1 MHHIRLLLLAATS
14 LLSISPA
21 AAQESEVIVR
31 LPTADPNPLQVDPSA
46 DPVLGL
52 ELQAENPAA
61 FREAIAA
68 AVANHPTVEEA
79 EANREIARAQK
90 REARAGLFPDVT
102 FGFSGRETLDREFSN
117 DADNVVERSRSRS
130 RYDATFAVEQ
140 TILDFGATSARIEAG
155 GHRLRSAA
163 LEIDA
168 TAERVALNAVATWYD
183 VFAYR
188 ALVDLAGT
196 FLSDQRAALAS
207 IEERID
213 RGVTAEGDLA
223 RAESSIALTSAALAR
238 YRRQLAGAEARY
250 EELIGMPPPVG
261 TLRAPEPELPAI
273 SVEMAEYL
281 ARVSPVVESAREEAN
296 AVYDESRAV
305 KSERLP
311 RVTAGVD
318 GGYYGL
324 FDTDPGD
331 DYDVRA
337 RVSVQQRFFD
347 GAFPRADAAVARS
360 NAAFA
365 RAEAIEEEA
374 AREAAIAWADVDAL
388 DAQLAAMAE
397 NYLASRRTRDVLAER
412 FRVARGTLFDVLQAE
427 DAYFSVAGSYIQA
440 LTERDAARY
449 VLLARTGRLL
459 EALGI
464 ELVEQRPN

>member
-1 MHHIRLLLLAATS
+1 MSYSRLLLSAAAS
-14 LLSISPA
+14 LLLISPA
-21 AAQESEVIVR
+21 SAQQDESIVE
-31 LPTADPNPLQVDPSA
+31 LPVADPDPMAVNPAD

-52 ELQAENPAA
+52 ELQAEEPSV
-61 FREAIAA
+61 FREAVAA
-68 AVANHPTVEEA
+68 AVLRHPTVEEA
-79 EANREIARAQK
+79 EANREIAEAQK
-90 REARAGLFPDVT
+90 REARSGLFPDVIV
-102 FGFSGRETLDREFSN
+102 GFSGRETIDREFSN
-117 DADNVVERSRSRS
+117 DPDNVVERSRSRS

-155 GHRLRSAA
+155 SHRMRSAA

-168 TAERVALNAVATWYD
+168 AAERVALNAVASWYD

-188 ALVDLAGT
+188 ALVDLAET
-196 FLSDQRAALAS
+196 FLLGQQRALGS
-207 IEERID
+207 LQD
-213 RGVTAEGDLA
+213 RVDQGVTAPGDIA

-250 EELIGMPPPVG
+250 EELIGMPPPPG
-261 TLRAPEPELPAI
+261 TLRAPEPQLPSI

-281 ARVSPVVESAREEAN
+281 ARVSPPVEAAREQAN
-296 AVYDESRAV
+296 AIYDESRAA

-324 FDTDPGD
+324 FDEEDGD
-331 DYDVRA
+331 DYDIRA

-347 GAFPRADAAVARS
+347 GSFPRADAAVARA

-374 AREAAIAWADVDAL
+374 AREAAIAWADVNAL
-388 DAQLAAMAE
+388 DAQLVALAE

-464 ELVEQRPN
+464 EPVERRVD